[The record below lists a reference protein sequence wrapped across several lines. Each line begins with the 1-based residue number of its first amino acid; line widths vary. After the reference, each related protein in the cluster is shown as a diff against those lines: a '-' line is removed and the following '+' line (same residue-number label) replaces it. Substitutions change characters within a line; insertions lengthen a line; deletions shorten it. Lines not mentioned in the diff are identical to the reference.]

1 MGDEKPDHNGLLN
14 YIAGTVEN
22 LRDQLATMRDQMVT
36 KDDLAQMATKDD
48 LAQMATKEDLRQVEL
63 RLSAKIE
70 TEIAAVRGDV
80 EQVQLRLTSIEKA
93 LNTRLNQIE
102 TELSRLRSVV
112 YLLVKDKPELLRL
125 LGQEPP
131 PS

>member
-22 LRDQLATMRDQMVT
+22 LRDQVTTMRDQMVT
-36 KDDLAQMATKDD
+36 KDDLAQMATK
-48 LAQMATKEDLRQVEL
+48 EDLRQVEG
-63 RLSAKIE
+63 RLSA
-70 TEIAAVRGDV
+70 EIAAVRGDV

-125 LGQEPP
+125 LGQDP

>member
-1 MGDEKPDHNGLLN
+1 MADRERDDNGLLN
-14 YIAGTVEN
+14 YMVTMLETMRETLASKDDIAG
-22 LRDQLATMRDQMVT
+22 LATRD
-36 KDDLAQMATKDD
+36 
-48 LAQMATKEDLRQVEL
+48 ELRQVEA
-63 RLSAKIE
+63 RLSA
-70 TEIAAVRGDV
+70 EITAVRGDV

-125 LGQEPP
+125 LGQD
-131 PS
+131 PSPS

>member
-1 MGDEKPDHNGLLN
+1 MCYDEYVMADRERDDNGLLSYVVN
-14 YIAGTVEN
+14 TLE
-22 LRDQLATMRDQMVT
+22 TMRDT
-36 KDDLAQMATKDD
+36 MATKDD
-48 LAQMATKEDLRQVEL
+48 IAQTRDELRQVEI

-70 TEIAAVRGDV
+70 VEIASVRGDV

-125 LGQEPP
+125 LGQD
-131 PS
+131 PSPS

>member
-1 MGDEKPDHNGLLN
+1 MGDRERDHGLLN
-14 YIAGTVEN
+14 YIVTTLEA
-22 LRDQLATMRDQMVT
+22 MRDT
-36 KDDLAQMATKDD
+36 LASRDDLQ
-48 LAQMATKEDLRQVEL
+48 QVEL

-70 TEIAAVRGDV
+70 VEIASVRGDV

-125 LGQEPP
+125 LGQD
-131 PS
+131 PSPS

>member
-1 MGDEKPDHNGLLN
+1 MADRERDDNGLLN
-14 YIAGTVEN
+14 YIVTTLE
-22 LRDQLATMRDQMVT
+22 TMRDT
-36 KDDLAQMATKDD
+36 MATKDD
-48 LAQMATKEDLRQVEL
+48 IAGLATRDELRQVEL

-70 TEIAAVRGDV
+70 VEIAAVRGDV

-125 LGQEPP
+125 LGQD
-131 PS
+131 PSPS

>member
-1 MGDEKPDHNGLLN
+1 MGDQKPDENGLLN
-14 YIAGTVEN
+14 YIATTLE
-22 LRDQLATMRDQMVT
+22 TMRDT
-36 KDDLAQMATKDD
+36 LATKDD
-48 LAQMATKEDLRQVEL
+48 VAGLATRDELRQVEL

-70 TEIAAVRGDV
+70 AEIASVRGDV

-112 YLLVKDKPELLRL
+112 YLLVKDKPELPRL
-125 LGQEPP
+125 LGQEPS

>member
-1 MGDEKPDHNGLLN
+1 MGDEKQDHNGLLN

-22 LRDQLATMRDQMVT
+22 LRDQVATIRDQMVT

-48 LAQMATKEDLRQVEL
+48 LRQVEL
-63 RLSAKIE
+63 RLSA
-70 TEIAAVRGDV
+70 EIAAVRGDV

-112 YLLVKDKPELLRL
+112 YLLVKDKPDLLRL

>member
-14 YIAGTVEN
+14 YIAGTVET
-22 LRDQLATMRDQMVT
+22 LGDQVATMRDQMVT

-48 LAQMATKEDLRQVEL
+48 LRQVEL

-70 TEIAAVRGDV
+70 GEIAAVRGDV

-93 LNTRLNQIE
+93 
-102 TELSRLRSVV
+102 
-112 YLLVKDKPELLRL
+112 
-125 LGQEPP
+125 
-131 PS
+131 